1 MRRTVSM
8 AIFAI
13 IAAAG
18 LAGCGKSEGEIRA
31 EERARIFEDMIKKQ
45 EQACPSPAAAPQAAP
60 AASSAPVPAGSGP
73 GSTPAAQQRSD
84 NQITVA
90 TPEGRLIGSYSAYI
104 GDADLFNSSGT
115 RLTQPWAILRQDRA
129 NFHRFGV
136 RQGADQPD
144 TFFTSEAN
152 RAIMER
158 MLRNGKID
166 RSAAQQVVRGNALVL
181 VEIFGTGNRGEYLH
195 VSVN

>member
-1 MRRTVSM
+1 MS
-8 AIFAI
+8 
-13 IAAAG
+13 
-18 LAGCGKSEGEIRA
+18 LC
-31 EERARIFEDMIKKQ
+31 
-45 EQACPSPAAAPQAAP
+45 
-60 AASSAPVPAGSGP
+60 PVPAGCRRP
-73 GSTPAAQQRSD
+73 LTRSESRR
-84 NQITVA
+84 
-90 TPEGRLIGSYSAYI
+90 PLIGSYSAYI

-195 VSVN
+195 VSVNSESVLVRSDARPTSNR